1 MRYKTTVPIVL
12 ALLLALGLYAAYTLK
27 PFDTATHTPTVTED
41 PAEWSKTEVAAG
53 FPAASESPAND
64 TANTGPLAPPRTP
77 PAGEREYRSE
87 QYRFALFYPDNL
99 KASIYDEG
107 GGAATITFE
116 NAATASGFQVFITP
130 YGARQVSAERF
141 KKDVPSGVMREPQQ
155 IAIDG
160 APATMFFSQDTFLG
174 DTREVWFIH
183 GGYLFEVTT
192 PKVLDADLAH
202 VMLSWAFI

>member
-1 MRYKTTVPIVL
+1 MRPPRAGCASSRGSRSYSCRAVQLSSCNNNMRYKTTVPIVL

-87 QYRFALFYPDNL
+87 QYR
-99 KASIYDEG
+99 
-107 GGAATITFE
+107 
-116 NAATASGFQVFITP
+116 
-130 YGARQVSAERF
+130 
-141 KKDVPSGVMREPQQ
+141 
-155 IAIDG
+155 
-160 APATMFFSQDTFLG
+160 
-174 DTREVWFIH
+174 
-183 GGYLFEVTT
+183 
-192 PKVLDADLAH
+192 
-202 VMLSWAFI
+202 

>member
-12 ALLLALGLYAAYTLK
+12 ALVLALGLYGAYALK
-27 PFDTATHTPTVTED
+27 PFGTATTPTAAEGS
-41 PAEWSKTEVAAG
+41 AEWSETEVAAG
-53 FPAASESPAND
+53 FPVATEGSAND
-64 TANTGPLAPPRTP
+64 TANTGPLAPPREA
-77 PAGEREYRSE
+77 PAGEKEYRNE
-87 QYRFALFYPDNL
+87 HYRFALFYPESL
-99 KASIYDEG
+99 TSTSYDEG

-116 NAATASGFQVFITP
+116 NAATASGFQVFVMP